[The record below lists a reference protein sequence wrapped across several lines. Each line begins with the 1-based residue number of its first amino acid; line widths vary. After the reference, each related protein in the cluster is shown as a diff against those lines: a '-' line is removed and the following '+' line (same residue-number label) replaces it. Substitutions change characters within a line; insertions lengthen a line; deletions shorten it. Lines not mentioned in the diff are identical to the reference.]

1 MDTLSQMLTLLAP
14 VCAVNLHC
22 RFAGRWQADHVQLA
36 PGAVPWHVIL
46 KGEARLNVAGKIY
59 DVRAGDVLLLPHGS
73 PHLLQG
79 LIDWGHLA
87 PVASQYNGTLT
98 EVVAEGEGSAVEVL
112 CGEFNFGPHSGW
124 LFAHE
129 VDVVHLHTDGQQD
142 FPELQTLLAMLVR
155 ESLSN
160 QPGGAKLVQSLAMS
174 FLTMLLRIL
183 LAAQEPPAG
192 LLRLM
197 SDPRLAPAVLAV
209 LADPAQPW
217 TLEMLAQRCF
227 LSRATFA
234 RHFSRCYHLTP
245 QSWLTQIRLAQAAR
259 LLHQQRGLPVDAI
272 AERCGFLS
280 LSSFSR
286 AFKQR
291 YQQTPAQYRRT

>member
-1 MDTLSQMLTLLAP
+1 MDSLSQLLTMLAP

-22 RFAGRWQADHVQLA
+22 RFAGRWQADHGQLA
-36 PGAVPWHVIL
+36 PGVVPWHVIL
-46 KGEARLNVAGKIY
+46 KGEARLNVAGKRY
-59 DVRAGDVLLLPHGS
+59 DVRTGDVLLLPHGS

-87 PVASQYNGTLT
+87 PVAKQHNGTLT
-98 EVVAEGEGSAVEVL
+98 EIVAEGEGSAVEVL

-129 VDVVHLHTDGQQD
+129 MDVVHLHTDEQQD
-142 FPELQTLLAMLVR
+142 VPELKMLLAMLVR

-160 QPGGAKLVQSLAMS
+160 LPGGANIVQSLAIS
-174 FLTMLLRIL
+174 FLTLLLRIL

-209 LADPAQPW
+209 MADPAQPW
-217 TLEMLAQRCF
+217 TLEALAQRCF

-245 QSWLTQIRLAQAAR
+245 QGWLTQIRLALAAR
-259 LLHQQRGLPVDAI
+259 LLHQQRGLTVDAI
-272 AERCGFLS
+272 AQRSGFLS

-286 AFKQR
+286 AFKQHYR
-291 YQQTPAQYRRT
+291 LTPAQYRRM